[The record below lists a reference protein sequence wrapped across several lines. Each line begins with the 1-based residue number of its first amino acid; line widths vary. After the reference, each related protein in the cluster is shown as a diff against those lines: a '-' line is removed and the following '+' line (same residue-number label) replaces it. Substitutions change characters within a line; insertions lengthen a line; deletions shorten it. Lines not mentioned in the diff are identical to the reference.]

1 VVRLRSRDV
10 GAAPGGGDRA
20 VYARRVASPGLGV
33 CAGGR
38 RRRRPTGSAE
48 RPRDYASASTVR
60 YLPLVVG
67 ATVMV
72 AVVPVAVSLSL
83 RAFGVMSSPW
93 LSMALAGALSF
104 VASVSAG
111 ACWRKRNGQA
121 ELLFSELLLWGWVRR
136 WRQDRKLAEATA
148 LLGLG
153 ATARSAGDQTVGAAD
168 GGRLLA
174 QLAHALELQDPYLRG
189 HSRRVARHAAMIA
202 RRMGLADEEV
212 DRIRVAAV
220 VHDVGKLRTPPEI
233 LNKPGP
239 LGDLEFDAIRR
250 HPVDGAELAAVL
262 EDPQLTAIVRHH
274 HERVDGTGY
283 PDRLCGE
290 AIPLGARIIAVA
302 DTFDAVT
309 STRAYRSAGRHSQAI
324 GILRDSAGSQLD
336 AAAVRAFV
344 GYYSSNRIALSWAIA
359 SAVLR
364 RAMSW
369 LNGDPVAAAP
379 VCSGKFAA
387 AAVATAAIGSAA
399 AVAPIAAV
407 NAAGML
413 AAAPSVTQQP
423 GQFGGG
429 WPAQHRGQPAANNQQ
444 RQPAPA
450 NSLAH
455 LAAAWMS
462 SPLPGQPGVLR
473 GAAFPAIGPPPLD
486 PVNSSRSP
494 ARARNLA
501 ASLFAAP
508 SPTPSRNTTPTSAAS
523 LTNPLPGTS
532 SAPSTENPA
541 ATAQPSPTPQSS
553 THRPSGPE
561 AGNRSARPH
570 GTGQGSSHANTGPN
584 NPGNTHGQ
592 GHANR
597 SGQGNA
603 HGQGNGGGQGNASG
617 QGNGGGQGN
626 PGGQGNANGEG
637 NGGGQGNPGGQGNG
651 GGQGNPG
658 GQGNAYGQGNGG
670 GQGNPGGQGNAYGQ
684 GNGGGQG
691 NPSGQG
697 NANGQGNGGGQGNAN
712 GQGNGGGQGN
722 PGGQGNANG
731 HGDRGAHAANA

>member
-1 VVRLRSRDV
+1 
-10 GAAPGGGDRA
+10 
-20 VYARRVASPGLGV
+20 
-33 CAGGR
+33 
-38 RRRRPTGSAE
+38 
-48 RPRDYASASTVR
+48 VR
-60 YLPLVVG
+60 YFPLVVA
-67 ATVMV
+67 ATLMV

-104 VASVSAG
+104 VASVSAS
-111 ACWRKRNGQA
+111 ACWRRRNGQA

-136 WRQDRKLAEATA
+136 WRQDRKLAEAAA

-153 ATARSAGDQTVGAAD
+153 AAAREAGDRPLCAAD
-168 GGRLLA
+168 GERLLA

-202 RRMGLADEEV
+202 RRMGLAHDEV

-220 VHDVGKLRTPPEI
+220 VHDVGKLRTPREI

-239 LGDLEFDAIRR
+239 LGGGEFDAIRR
-250 HPVDGAELAAVL
+250 HPVDGAEMTAVL

-309 STRAYRSAGRHSQAI
+309 STRAYRSAARHSQAI
-324 GILRDSAGSQLD
+324 DILRDSAGSQLD
-336 AAAVRAFV
+336 PAAVRAFV
-344 GYYSSNRIALSWAIA
+344 GYYSSNRLALSWAIA

-379 VCSGKFAA
+379 ICSGKFAA

-407 NAAGML
+407 NASAML
-413 AAAPSVTQQP
+413 AAAPTVTQQP
-423 GQFGGG
+423 GRFGVG
-429 WPAQHRGQPAANNQQ
+429 WPAQHRGQPAASNQQ
-444 RQPAPA
+444 RRQSAPA
-450 NSLAH
+450 NSLAPV
-455 LAAAWMS
+455 AAWMS
-462 SPLPGQPGVLR
+462 SPLHGQAGALL
-473 GAAFPAIGPPPLD
+473 GAAFPAIGPPPFA

-494 ARARNLA
+494 ARARKLA
-501 ASLFAAP
+501 AILFAAP
-508 SPTPSRNTTPTSAAS
+508 SPTPSSNTPATRAAGLTS
-523 LTNPLPGTS
+523 PLPGTS
-532 SAPSTENPA
+532 SASSTANPP
-541 ATAQPSPTPQSS
+541 ATAQPSPTPQPN
-553 THRPSGPE
+553 THRPSGPA
-561 AGNRSARPH
+561 AGNRSAHPH
-570 GTGQGSSHANTGPN
+570 GTGQGSSHANAGPN
-584 NPGNTHGQ
+584 NPANTHGQ

-597 SGQGNA
+597 SGR
-603 HGQGNGGGQGNASG
+603 
-617 QGNGGGQGN
+617 
-626 PGGQGNANGEG
+626 
-637 NGGGQGNPGGQGNG
+637 
-651 GGQGNPG
+651 
-658 GQGNAYGQGNGG
+658 
-670 GQGNPGGQGNAYGQ
+670 GNAYGQ

-697 NANGQGNGGGQGNAN
+697 NAHSQGSGGGQGNPGGQGNAN

-722 PGGQGNANG
+722 AYGQGNGGGQGNASGQGNANG
-731 HGDRGAHAANA
+731 QGNGGGQGNASRQGNANGQGNGGGQGNASGQGNANGQGNGGGQGNPTGQGNANGQGNGGGQTNPSAQGNAYGQGNRGGHAAST